1 MRPKVFP
8 AVNEVTPQTV
18 YADFNNHNG
27 RYLLLSCDGTKADLK
42 KRGIVLREG
51 LVLRVSD
58 GDLAGTGTVK
68 WSPEFTE
75 WVIDIDPRDIVDL
88 HEHQ

>member
-1 MRPKVFP
+1 MSENIRRKFIGKHSTVALEFVHVSKVMSAGFRRCP
-8 AVNEVTPQTV
+8 HA
-18 YADFNNHNG
+18 AG
-27 RYLLLSCDGTKADLK
+27 
-42 KRGIVLREG
+42 
-51 LVLRVSD
+51 RVSD

-88 HEHQ
+88 HEHRACCLTQRDQHE

>member
-1 MRPKVFP
+1 MTEETV
-8 AVNEVTPQTV
+8 QTV

-27 RYLLLSCDGTKADLK
+27 RELILSCDGTRADLK
-42 KRGIVLREG
+42 KLGIELREG

-68 WSPEFTE
+68 WSPKFAE